1 MRNQPPAPLGA
12 STYKQTEIVM
22 NMKRFVFLATLAAGV
37 TAAYLMQK
45 RGESLL
51 TIVKKT
57 ISNPLGA
64 LAEELKLALMPAQ
77 KSLPSEV

>member
-1 MRNQPPAPLGA
+1 MKMR
-12 STYKQTEIVM
+12 
-22 NMKRFVFLATLAAGV
+22 RFVFLATLAAGI

-57 ISNPLGA
+57 LTNPLGT
-64 LAEELKLALMPAQ
+64 LADELKLALLPPQ
-77 KSLPSEV
+77 KSLPSTT

>member
-1 MRNQPPAPLGA
+1 
-12 STYKQTEIVM
+12 M

-51 TIVKKT
+51 TIMKKT
-57 ISNPLGA
+57 LSNPLAA
-64 LAEELKLALMPAQ
+64 LADELKLALV
-77 KSLPSEV
+77 PSSQRALTS

>member
-1 MRNQPPAPLGA
+1 
-12 STYKQTEIVM
+12 M
-22 NMKRFVFLATLAAGV
+22 NMRRFVFLATLAAGI

-64 LAEELKLALMPAQ
+64 LADELKLAFAPAQ
-77 KSLPSEV
+77 KALPSAT

>member
-1 MRNQPPAPLGA
+1 
-12 STYKQTEIVM
+12 M
-22 NMKRFVFLATLAAGV
+22 NMRRFVILATFAAGI

-57 ISNPLGA
+57 VTNPLGA
-64 LAEELKLALMPAQ
+64 LADELKLALVPAQ
-77 KSLPSEV
+77 KALPSAV

>member
-1 MRNQPPAPLGA
+1 
-12 STYKQTEIVM
+12 M
-22 NMKRFVFLATLAAGV
+22 NMRRFVFMATFAAGI

-57 ISNPLGA
+57 LTNPLGT
-64 LAEELKLALMPAQ
+64 LADELKLALMPAQ
-77 KSLPSEV
+77 KALPTTTV

>member
-1 MRNQPPAPLGA
+1 MNIRR
-12 STYKQTEIVM
+12 IV
-22 NMKRFVFLATLAAGV
+22 FFATLAAGI

-57 ISNPLGA
+57 LSNPLAA
-64 LAEELKLALMPAQ
+64 LADELKLAVGPAQ
-77 KSLPSEV
+77 KTLPSAT

>member
-1 MRNQPPAPLGA
+1 
-12 STYKQTEIVM
+12 M
-22 NMKRFVFLATLAAGV
+22 NIKKFVFLATLAAGV

-57 ISNPLGA
+57 LTNPLGA
-64 LAEELKLALMPAQ
+64 LADELKLAVAPAQ
-77 KSLPSEV
+77 KSLPSAT

>member
-1 MRNQPPAPLGA
+1 
-12 STYKQTEIVM
+12 M
-22 NMKRFVFLATLAAGV
+22 NLKRFVFIATLAAGV

-64 LAEELKLALMPAQ
+64 LADELKLALQPAQ
-77 KSLPSEV
+77 KALPSQV

>member
-1 MRNQPPAPLGA
+1 
-12 STYKQTEIVM
+12 M

-51 TIVKKT
+51 NIVKKT
-57 ISNPLGA
+57 VSNPLAA
-64 LAEELKLALMPAQ
+64 LADELRLAVLPHSQ
-77 KSLPSEV
+77 RSLTAEV

>member
-1 MRNQPPAPLGA
+1 
-12 STYKQTEIVM
+12 M
-22 NMKRFVFLATLAAGV
+22 NMKRFVFLATLAAGI

-64 LAEELKLALMPAQ
+64 LADELKLALQPAQ
-77 KSLPSEV
+77 KALTSGV